1 MILMKN
7 FKEQFAYRLSEFDD
21 DHIEGYAQRYQTDIG
36 HDSNKIEQALKQLSI
51 SETELLTAEQINQKI
66 LGVLDMKQM
75 NQSGTTYVGTLTKQL
90 ASSDNDFNIQE
101 LPTARRE
108 VFKEL
113 LTYELP
119 NTLRDVITITDDEHV
134 ETIPL
139 LTYIKDKLS
148 TNGIELSLNG
158 SSKYFDKR
166 EGHIYTEVSDT
177 VVHAS
182 DRTLDEL
189 LKEIFINECVAYET
203 TLLLDKNNASGLI
216 DEQNKD
222 LSLYNQDIKEVKG
235 KTVYESIKQ
244 AIKDMPQPFRRNVSV
259 VMNTEHHD
267 KLIQELAQM
276 GLGALAGDLNKLF
289 NITNIVITDDAQ
301 DILVGD
307 FGHGIY
313 AKYEAIMY
321 NKKKQA
327 MRGVYQFAL
336 NYVFDIKIVPELLRI
351 AKI

>member
-1 MILMKN
+1 M
-7 FKEQFAYRLSEFDD
+7 
-21 DHIEGYAQRYQTDIG
+21 
-36 HDSNKIEQALKQLSI
+36 
-51 SETELLTAEQINQKI
+51 
-66 LGVLDMKQM
+66 
-75 NQSGTTYVGTLTKQL
+75 
-90 ASSDNDFNIQE
+90 
-101 LPTARRE
+101 
-108 VFKEL
+108 FKEL
-113 LTYELP
+113 LTYELS

-134 ETIPL
+134 ETIPS
-139 LTYIKDKLS
+139 LTYIKDKLA

-182 DRTLDEL
+182 DRRLDEL

-235 KTVYESIKQ
+235 ETVYESIKQ
-244 AIKDMPQPFRRNVSV
+244 AIKDIPQPFKDIPQPFRRNVSV

-289 NITNIVITDDAQ
+289 NITNIVVTDDTQ

-336 NYVFDIKIVPELLRI
+336 NYVFDIKIIPELLRI
-351 AKI
+351 VKI